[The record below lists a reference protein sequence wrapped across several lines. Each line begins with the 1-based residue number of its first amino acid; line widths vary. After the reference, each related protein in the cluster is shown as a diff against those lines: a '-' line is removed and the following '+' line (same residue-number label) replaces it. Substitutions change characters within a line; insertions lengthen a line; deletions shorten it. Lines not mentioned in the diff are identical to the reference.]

1 MPQRGSLDLPNV
13 RSTGPMLGCK
23 HETRTSNG
31 KCLRVLPENSIHT
44 AKPCGLEF
52 HISTHIAKTLKKQLA
67 VDATPIDCPGMTK
80 PGAIVTVS
88 VNSVPENFPDP

>member
-1 MPQRGSLDLPNV
+1 M
-13 RSTGPMLGCK
+13 
-23 HETRTSNG
+23 
-31 KCLRVLPENSIHT
+31 
-44 AKPCGLEF
+44 
-52 HISTHIAKTLKKQLA
+52 QLA